1 MDLWDPHEKPNDFFL
16 LLTCVSKLVKR
27 MDRVISEEIFGK
39 IQKRRFWF
47 LNGQILRPFSGTANS
62 ILKYEYTSVYGLRG
76 GGGLKRP
83 PPMHGKYPMIG

>member
-1 MDLWDPHEKPNDFFL
+1 
-16 LLTCVSKLVKR
+16 

-62 ILKYEYTSVYGLRG
+62 KLFFFFVKYEYTSVYGLRG